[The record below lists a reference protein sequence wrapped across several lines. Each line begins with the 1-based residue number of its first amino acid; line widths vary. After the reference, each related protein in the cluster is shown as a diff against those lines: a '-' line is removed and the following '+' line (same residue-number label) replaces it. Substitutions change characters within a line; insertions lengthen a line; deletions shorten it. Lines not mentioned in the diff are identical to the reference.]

1 MYEES
6 SGASD
11 SGHQSVSSTSS
22 KDDGTTMKTD
32 NEVTAFAEY
41 MAKRLGESP
50 TASRRGKH
58 RVAFIALEPLIEG
71 ALVRGY
77 TMKGTWA
84 ALREQGRLSMSY
96 QAFRSHCRRAGLPA
110 PTSAAHAQGPAP
122 SSAPER
128 GFRHERVP
136 RKKDIYG

>member
-1 MYEES
+1 
-6 SGASD
+6 
-11 SGHQSVSSTSS
+11 
-22 KDDGTTMKTD
+22 MKTD
-32 NEVTAFAEY
+32 SEVTAFREY

-58 RVAFIALEPLIEG
+58 RVAFLALRPLIED

-96 QAFRSHCRRAGLPA
+96 QAFRSHCRREGLAASTSAGHAQGPA
-110 PTSAAHAQGPAP
+110 PTSAAREPQT
-122 SSAPER
+122 
-128 GFRHERVP
+128 GFRHDRVP